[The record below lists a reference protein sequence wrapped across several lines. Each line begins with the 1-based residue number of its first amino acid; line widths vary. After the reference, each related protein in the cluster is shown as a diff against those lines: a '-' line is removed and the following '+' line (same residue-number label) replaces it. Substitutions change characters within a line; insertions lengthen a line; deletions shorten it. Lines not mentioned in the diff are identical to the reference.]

1 MKGERVLVRSEFQ
14 VDLEDFEIDDE
25 TLGSREVL
33 LRTHY
38 TLISPG
44 TELAIYTALDPN
56 VYIRGSWCQYP
67 FHPGYISVGEA
78 VKTGE
83 RVAKIKEGDVVFTHS
98 NHASI
103 ARVNPAET
111 ICLKILGG
119 LDEKQA
125 LFARMATIAMTALR
139 VSDGELGDNVAVLGL
154 GLVGI
159 MAAQLFTLA
168 GMNVIGIDQIDKR
181 LETAE
186 KCGIKCTVNP
196 RKTNV
201 REKVLELTNGEGC
214 EVTVEAV
221 GNPSTVQTCCQ
232 ITKRLGEVILLGS
245 PRGEYDTNLTE
256 ILNYV
261 HLWPRGCL
269 TFKGAHEWRYP
280 IHPMEGSKHSIERN
294 TEIAFRLI
302 SERRLRVNELI
313 THILRPGNV
322 KEAYEGLLNRKEEYL
337 GVIIDWKQE

>member
-1 MKGERVLVRSEFQ
+1 MKGKRVLVPGQFQ
-14 VDLEDFEIDDE
+14 VGLEDFEIDE
-25 TLGSREVL
+25 QTLGSGEAL
-33 LRTHY
+33 LCTRY

-56 VYIRGSWCQYP
+56 VYRSGSWCQYP
-67 FHPGYISVGEA
+67 FRPGYISVGEA
-78 VKTGE
+78 IKTGE
-83 RVAKIKEGDVVFTHS
+83 KTLKIKEGDVVFTYS

-111 ICLKILGG
+111 ICLKLPGG

-139 VSDGELGDNVAVLGL
+139 VSDGELGDNVAVFGL
-154 GLVGI
+154 GLVGV

-186 KCGIKCTVNP
+186 KCGIKHTVNP

-201 REKVLELTNGEGC
+201 REKVLELTNSEGC
-214 EVTVEAV
+214 EVTVEAI
-221 GNPSTVQTCCQ
+221 GNPATIETCCQ

-302 SERRLRVNELI
+302 SEGRLRVNELI
-313 THILRPGNV
+313 THVVRPENM
-322 KEAYEGLLNRKEEYL
+322 KEAYEGLLNKKEEYL